1 MIVYKSGD
9 WWTALWQLHKT
20 HIIQRLLWRVA
31 GVGLYVAIVAAAQLE
46 YFQLILKVEREYF
59 SFLGILLS
67 LLLVFRT
74 NTAYDRYYEGRRQ
87 WGALIASSRNLAAL
101 LGAALPAE
109 AAAHRVFYARMLSN
123 FALALKGHLRE
134 DVNYDKLEAV
144 DGVSSDDL
152 RAADHLPTKLA
163 TLLQASYERLHD
175 AGLLQPV
182 HLLQLQPYH
191 GTLQEVAGACERIR
205 TTPIPFSYSFFIKG
219 FITVFLILMPFVLL
233 DTYGYITIPIVM
245 IGAYALLGLELIG
258 EEIEEPFGLESND
271 LPLTQ
276 LANRIRVSVHEAL
289 GVALPGYKKALA
301 DPPYTVVH

>member
-1 MIVYKSGD
+1 MIVYEPGD
-9 WWTALWQLHKT
+9 WWKALWHFHKSKT
-20 HIIQRLLWRVA
+20 LWVLLGRVA
-31 GVGLYVAIVAAAQLE
+31 LVGLYVAAVAVAQLH
-46 YFQLILKVEREYF
+46 YFQFEFEVEREYF

-87 WGALIASSRNLAAL
+87 WGSLISACRNLAAI

-109 AAAHRVFYARMLSN
+109 AAGHRVFYARMLSN
-123 FALALKGHLRE
+123 FALALEGHLRE
-134 DVNYDKLEAV
+134 NVEYDKLEQV
-144 DGVSSDDL
+144 EGVTPEAL
-152 RAADHLPTKLA
+152 RDADHLPTKLA

-175 AGLLQPV
+175 AGELQPV

-191 GTLQEVAGACERIR
+191 GTLLDAASACERIR
-205 TTPIPFSYSFFIKG
+205 STPIPFSYSFFIKG
-219 FITVFLILMPFVLL
+219 FITVFILMLPFVLL
-233 DTYGYITIPIVM
+233 DTYGYFTIPIVL

-258 EEIEEPFGLESND
+258 EEIENPFRKQSND

-289 GVALPGYKKALA
+289 GVDLPGYKKALA
-301 DPPYTVVH
+301 DLPYTIVH